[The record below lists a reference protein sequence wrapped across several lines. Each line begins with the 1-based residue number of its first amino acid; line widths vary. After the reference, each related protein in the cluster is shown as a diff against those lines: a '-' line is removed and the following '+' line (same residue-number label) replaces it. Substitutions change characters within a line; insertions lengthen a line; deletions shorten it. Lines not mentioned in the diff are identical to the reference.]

1 MRTDEYIPGY
11 SAPMVQ
17 FMAQRSAETH
27 AGFFLSQLRPGSSVL
42 DAGCGPGTITL
53 GLARKAA
60 PGKVIGIDVE
70 DSQFEQARA
79 IAQREGL
86 SVDFRHASVYQLP
99 FADQQFDAVFSH
111 AVLEHLSDPT
121 AAITEFHRVL
131 KPGGL
136 IGLKAGDLGGLL
148 IDADSEGPAQ
158 AFAAY
163 MTQQRQ
169 RDKDPN
175 VGRKLGRLMR
185 HAGFS
190 VEKMSASY
198 EVISDLLA
206 KIGPS
211 MAASFAGPGSFCR
224 IEDKA
229 EMPSL
234 FVALAWCEATGHAV

>member
-1 MRTDEYIPGY
+1 MRTDEYTPGY

-17 FMAQRSAETH
+17 FMAQRTAETH
-27 AGFFLSQLRPGSSVL
+27 AGFFLSQLRRGSAVL

-60 PGKVIGIDVE
+60 PGHVIGIDVE
-70 DSQFEQARA
+70 DAQFEQARA
-79 IAQREGL
+79 TAQREGL
-86 SVDFRHASVYQLP
+86 NVEFRQASVYRLP
-99 FADQQFDAVFSH
+99 FDDQQFDAVFSH
-111 AVLEHLSDPT
+111 ALLEHLSDPS
-121 AAITEFHRVL
+121 AAIAEFRRVL
-131 KPGGL
+131 KPAGL

-158 AFAAY
+158 AFASYIAL
-163 MTQQRQ
+163 QRQ
-169 RDKDPN
+169 GDKDPN

-185 HAGFS
+185 RAGFS
-190 VEKMSASY
+190 VEKMTASY

-211 MAASFAGPGSFCR
+211 LAASFAAPGSFCR
-224 IEDKA
+224 IEDEK
-229 EMPSL
+229 EIPSL